1 MRNGTSYEP
10 QPLRSG
16 ELAFAAN
23 VSGSF
28 QSAATG
34 QRFIGP
40 MQAQRPRKLPM
51 NHDDMEISS
60 DSLRAA
66 VCAVRHKRGACG
78 KFAAH

>member
-1 MRNGTSYEP
+1 
-10 QPLRSG
+10 
-16 ELAFAAN
+16 
-23 VSGSF
+23 
-28 QSAATG
+28 
-34 QRFIGP
+34 
-40 MQAQRPRKLPM
+40 M